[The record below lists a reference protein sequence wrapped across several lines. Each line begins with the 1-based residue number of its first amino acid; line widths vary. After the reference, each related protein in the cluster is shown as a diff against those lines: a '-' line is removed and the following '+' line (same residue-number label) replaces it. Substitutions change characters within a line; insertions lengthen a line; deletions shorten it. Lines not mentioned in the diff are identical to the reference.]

1 LRIVTVKH
9 SVPERRVTNDA
20 VIDAIRDRNQSQLS
34 PSELTAVETK
44 VRKHLA
50 LAGTEVRYLS
60 DGRKPL
66 EYVRDAGEQAL
77 SASQVSRS
85 EIDFLIYAGIGRGWI
100 EPATANA
107 VQHLLGL
114 SNATCFDILD
124 ACAGWLRALQVAH
137 SFIRNGTYKRGLIVN
152 CEVGLQRFADFDL
165 SNPNDIDAKLAA
177 FTIGEAATAT
187 MVSDES
193 ADDFYF
199 RFKNFGQHYDLCM
212 IPLDT
217 ADHFQSSG
225 NGHQPASLKFF
236 SQSRR
241 LISTT
246 LKEVIETYKSDP
258 NLVGASYDICFGHT
272 ASEKARRL
280 VGRRLGLAPEIQFPI
295 QADYG
300 NTASASLPLAM
311 SLAIGEGRL
320 KRGHRT
326 LCIMGSAGIT
336 IGFAKF
342 TF

>member
-1 LRIVTVKH
+1 
-9 SVPERRVTNDA
+9 VTNDL
-20 VIDAIRDRNQSQLS
+20 VIDAIRDRNQHLLNPQELS
-34 PSELTAVETK
+34 AVETQ
-44 VRKHLA
+44 VRRHLA

-66 EYVRDAGEQAL
+66 EYVREAGEQAL
-77 SASQVSRS
+77 SASRMQPA

-107 VQHLLGL
+107 VQHQLGL

-124 ACAGWLRALQVAH
+124 ACASWLRALHVAH
-137 SFIRNGTYKRGLIVN
+137 SFIRNGTYKRGMIVN

-165 SNPNDIDAKLAA
+165 SNPDEIDAKLAA

-187 MVSDES
+187 VVSDDT

-199 RFKNFGQHYDLCM
+199 LFKNFGQHYDLCM
-212 IPLDT
+212 IPLDNA
-217 ADHFQSSG
+217 ADFQPSN
-225 NGHQPASLKFF
+225 NGHRAASLKFF
-236 SQSRR
+236 SESRK

-246 LKEVIETYKSDP
+246 VKEVIDTYQSDP
-258 NLVGASYDICFGHT
+258 NLNGAAYDICFGHT
-272 ASEKARRL
+272 ASEKAREL
-280 VGRRLGLAPEIQFPI
+280 VGRRLGLAPELQFPI
-295 QADYG
+295 HAEYG

-311 SLAIGEGRL
+311 SLAIDQGRL
-320 KRGHRT
+320 RRGHRT